1 MVRDRMLPAGD
12 YRVER
17 ADVDP
22 TVLIIKGEHGVHSM
36 VITSSVEAHG
46 KDPAGDSSALVFTR
60 EGQQLPSQGRLGRSR
75 RRPGDPE
82 ALTFRMIRRGQ
93 SPTAS
98 RIRGLSPLGSSP
110 GTVPTVRL
118 RDGIITAEADRRII
132 RAVFDGA
139 RPRHSP
145 RQLKTRVPHRGG
157 RHGRGLPRPRPPP
170 GARGCREGA
179 AR

>member
-1 MVRDRMLPAGD
+1 MRSMKTPLLLGSLLLLTAGAAMAGPVVTARVPFPFMVRDRMLPAGD

-98 RIRGLSPLGSSP
+98 RIRGLSPLSVRHRGLSPLSVCGTASS
-110 GTVPTVRL
+110 RL
-118 RDGIITAEADRRII
+118 RRI
-132 RAVFDGA
+132 
-139 RPRHSP
+139 
-145 RQLKTRVPHRGG
+145 GG
-157 RHGRGLPRPRPPP
+157 
-170 GARGCREGA
+170 
-179 AR
+179 